1 MTKQNPFVK
10 NLKNISKSI
19 NSLLERNL
27 NKLKFDNL
35 KILAGNNKII
45 LAVVALFI
53 LFISYLL
60 VPTFYKQDDI
70 SKELKIE
77 LLNKFN
83 LDFTFNQNIYYNF
96 FPRPHFTSNKS
107 SIFENQKKISQI
119 DKLKIYVSLDN
130 LFSIKNINI
139 NEVILENANFE
150 LNDKNRN
157 FFIKILNN
165 DFLQANLKIKNS
177 NVFFRDTENEV
188 LFINK
193 IKNLKYYY
201 DQTKLNNVLFSENEI
216 FNTSFSLE
224 VINNKDEKK
233 LFTRLNV
240 DFAKLQIENI
250 FNYEPDTKS
259 GSASL
264 LYNKNKSLINYKANE
279 SFLEFKYSN
288 ELDNKKFLY
297 TGKLNFKP
305 FYSVFEGT
313 TEALDVSYF
322 FGTNAI
328 IAELLKTE
336 IFNNKNIDFELN
348 INSNKIENN
357 RSFTNLFLK
366 FKIKDGLIDI
376 DDTKVEWKDN
386 SIIKLSNTLIYV
398 KNGKL
403 FLDGRSQVN
412 ITNIKNIYKFLLTP
426 KNFRKEIKTIDFSF
440 TYVFSEKA
448 IMISDIMINGKYN
461 QKVNKRLNNIY
472 LRDNDIQNKIFFKNM
487 FNDIIESYFG

>member
-1 MTKQNPFVK
+1 MK
-10 NLKNISKSI
+10 
-19 NSLLERNL
+19 
-27 NKLKFDNL
+27 
-35 KILAGNNKII
+35 
-45 LAVVALFI
+45 
-53 LFISYLL
+53 
-60 VPTFYKQDDI
+60 
-70 SKELKIE
+70 
-77 LLNKFN
+77 
-83 LDFTFNQNIYYNF
+83 
-96 FPRPHFTSNKS
+96 
-107 SIFENQKKISQI
+107 
-119 DKLKIYVSLDN
+119 
-130 LFSIKNINI
+130 
-139 NEVILENANFE
+139 VI
-150 LNDKNRN
+150 
-157 FFIKILNN
+157 
-165 DFLQANLKIKNS
+165 
-177 NVFFRDTENEV
+177 
-188 LFINK
+188 FINK
-193 IKNLKYYY
+193 INNLKYYY
-201 DQTKLNNVLFSENEI
+201 DSKKLKNILYSKNEI
-216 FNTSFSLE
+216 FNIPFSLE
-224 VINNKDEKK
+224 AINYEEEKK
-233 LFTRLNV
+233 LYTKLDF

-250 FNYEPDTKS
+250 FNYEEDTKS

-313 TEALDVSYF
+313 TDALDVSYF

-376 DDTKVEWKDN
+376 DDTKLEWKDN
-386 SIIKLSNTLIYV
+386 SIIKLSDTLIYV

-403 FLDGRSQVN
+403 FLDGRSKVN

-426 KNFRKEIKTIDFSF
+426 KNFRKKIKTIDFSF

-448 IMISDIMINGKYN
+448 IMLSDIMINGKYN

-487 FNDIIESYFG
+487 FNDIIEIYFG

>member
-1 MTKQNPFVK
+1 M
-10 NLKNISKSI
+10 
-19 NSLLERNL
+19 
-27 NKLKFDNL
+27 
-35 KILAGNNKII
+35 
-45 LAVVALFI
+45 
-53 LFISYLL
+53 
-60 VPTFYKQDDI
+60 
-70 SKELKIE
+70 
-77 LLNKFN
+77 
-83 LDFTFNQNIYYNF
+83 
-96 FPRPHFTSNKS
+96 
-107 SIFENQKKISQI
+107 
-119 DKLKIYVSLDN
+119 
-130 LFSIKNINI
+130 
-139 NEVILENANFE
+139 
-150 LNDKNRN
+150 
-157 FFIKILNN
+157 
-165 DFLQANLKIKNS
+165 
-177 NVFFRDTENEV
+177 
-188 LFINK
+188 
-193 IKNLKYYY
+193 
-201 DQTKLNNVLFSENEI
+201 
-216 FNTSFSLE
+216 
-224 VINNKDEKK
+224 
-233 LFTRLNV
+233 
-240 DFAKLQIENI
+240 
-250 FNYEPDTKS
+250 
-259 GSASL
+259 

-313 TEALDVSYF
+313 TDALDVSYF

-376 DDTKVEWKDN
+376 DDTKLEWKDN
-386 SIIKLSNTLIYV
+386 SIIKLSDTLIYV

-403 FLDGRSQVN
+403 FLDGRSKVN